1 MVQGGIVLVQAG
13 AVQYRWTPCMYLERE
28 FVSDGEMLTEHWS
41 VPHNRGEADGT
52 EEVASMLPPIWVL
65 SPERTGSDQ

>member
-1 MVQGGIVLVQAG
+1 
-13 AVQYRWTPCMYLERE
+13 MYLERE